1 MDALLALRSSIKEK
15 EIEALLA
22 GEHDPC
28 PCFIEVKLSTVPDL
42 LMSCLLTW
50 LKQVVYLRTSNLIP

>member
-28 PCFIEVKLSTVPDL
+28 PCFIEVNLSTVPDL
-42 LMSCLLTW
+42 LMSCFTW
-50 LKQVVYLRTSNLIP
+50 LNQVYICGHPT

>member
-1 MDALLALRSSIKEK
+1 MNALLSLRSSIKEK

-28 PCFIEVKLSTVPDL
+28 SCFIEVKLLTVPN
-42 LMSCLLTW
+42 LLTRC
-50 LKQVVYLRTSNLIP
+50 LQGVGDR